1 MKKPSLEQFVE
12 PHLKQITSTIAAM
25 NWEQKRIYGNWLAQ
39 TYYYIC
45 HSTRILA
52 AAASRFQVDRDKL
65 HTQQANHIKEESHHE
80 KLALADLKALG
91 FSLAD
96 FPELPGTKALY
107 RSAYYMIEREHPI
120 SVYGYVFLLECV
132 PVYCGGGTLETVSR
146 AFGPNAARC
155 LKLHT
160 NDDPEHIKTYLS
172 FIDELPENEKAHVR
186 ELLTTTADNYVR
198 LLDEVVLASEDQKKK
213 AA

>member
-1 MKKPSLEQFVE
+1 MKKTSLENFSQPYLNE
-12 PHLKQITSTIAAM
+12 ITKSVTSMDWSDRRNYA
-25 NWEQKRIYGNWLAQ
+25 NWLAQ

-80 KLALADLKALG
+80 RLAENDLKALG
-91 FSLAD
+91 FSLKD

-132 PVYCGGGTLETVSR
+132 PVYCGGNALETVTK
-146 AFGPNAARC
+146 AFGASAARC

-160 NDDPEHIKTYLS
+160 TDDPEHIKTYLN
-172 FIDELPENEKAHVR
+172 FIDELPESEKAYVQ
-186 ELLTTTADNYVR
+186 ELLATTGDNYVR
-198 LLDEVVLASEDQKKK
+198 MMEEVVSTASKSAKK